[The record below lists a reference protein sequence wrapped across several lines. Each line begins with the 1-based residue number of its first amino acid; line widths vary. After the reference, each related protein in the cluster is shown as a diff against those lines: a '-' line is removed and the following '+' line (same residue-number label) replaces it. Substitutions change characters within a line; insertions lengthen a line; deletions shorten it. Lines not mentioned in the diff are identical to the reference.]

1 MARAGFDL
9 YGKVPYVPF
18 MAVSSKKSRP
28 VVSKA
33 RSRGSARLEARI
45 PLELKE
51 LLEEAAPLAGHS
63 SVTDYL
69 VQTIREN
76 ATRTV
81 EAARLSRLNRQ
92 ESSVFVRSLLRPAAP
107 NRHLRAAFD
116 LHRERVG

>member
-1 MARAGFDL
+1 M
-9 YGKVPYVPF
+9 YGTLPYTRLVT
-18 MAVSSKKSRP
+18 VSSKKSRSA
-28 VVSKA
+28 VAKA
-33 RSRGSARLEARI
+33 KVRSSARLEARI

-92 ESSVFVRSLLRPAAP
+92 ESAAFVRSLLSPAAP
-107 NRHLRAAFD
+107 NRHLRAAFA
-116 LHRERVG
+116 LHREQVG

>member
-1 MARAGFDL
+1 M
-9 YGKVPYVPF
+9 YGKVPYTRLVS
-18 MAVSSKKSRP
+18 VSSRKSRSA
-28 VVSKA
+28 VAKA
-33 RSRGSARLEARI
+33 KVRSSARLEARI

-69 VQTIREN
+69 VQTMREN

-92 ESSVFVRSLLRPAAP
+92 ESAAFVRSLLSPAAP
-107 NRHLRAAFD
+107 NRSLQAAVARY
-116 LHRERVG
+116 REQVK

>member
-1 MARAGFDL
+1 M
-9 YGKVPYVPF
+9 YGKVPYSRLVAGP
-18 MAVSSKKSRP
+18 SKKSRSA
-28 VVSKA
+28 VAKA
-33 RSRGSARLEARI
+33 KVRSSARLEARI

-81 EAARLSRLNRQ
+81 EAARLSRLSRQ
-92 ESSVFVRSLLRPAAP
+92 ESAAFVRSLLNPSAP
-107 NRHLRAAFD
+107 NRHLRAAFA
-116 LHRERVG
+116 LHRKKVG